1 MATRKSQRIGIAIIL
16 AVTIIGTIGSFA
28 VMILG
33 QQNQEQQAAALKVEQ
48 DAYQKQVDAYTAQ
61 QKTQATELSATYY
74 GTFSQYASKVG
85 TFNRDAVTALSTEDL
100 VVGTGATIDGSTKF
114 AAYYI
119 GWLPDGKIFDQ
130 SIDGTSLKSPFSI
143 ETGLD
148 ATSVI
153 DGWKEGIKGMK
164 IGGVRLLTIPSD
176 KAYKEKG
183 TTDSNGKEVIPPN
196 TSLKFIVMAIDPP
209 AAIAYPQMSEA
220 LLKAYYGS
228 GN

>member
-33 QQNQEQQAAALKVEQ
+33 QQNQEQQAALLKTQ
-48 DAYQKQVDAYTAQ
+48 QADYQKLVDAYTVQ
-61 QKTQATELSATYY
+61 QKAQATDLSASYY
-74 GTFSQYASKVG
+74 GTFSQYASRVG
-85 TFNRDAVTALSTEDL
+85 TFDRDSVTALSTEDL
-100 VVGTGATIDGSTKF
+100 AVGTGATIDGSTKF

-119 GWLPDGKIFDQ
+119 GWMPDGKIFDQ

-143 ETGLD
+143 DTGLD
-148 ATSVI
+148 GASVI

-164 IGGVRLLTIPSD
+164 IGGVRLITIPSD

-183 TTDSNGKEVIPPN
+183 TTDSSGKEVIPPN
-196 TSLKFIVMAIDPP
+196 TSLKFVVMAIDAP
-209 AAIAYPQMSEA
+209 AAITYPQMPEA
-220 LLKAYYGS
+220 LLKAYYGG

>member
-33 QQNQEQQAAALKVEQ
+33 QQNQEQQAALLKTEQ

-61 QKTQATELSATYY
+61 QKTQAAELSTSYY
-74 GTFSQYASKVG
+74 GIFSQYASQVG
-85 TFNRDAVTALSTEDL
+85 TFDRDSVTTLSTNDL
-100 VVGTGATIDGSTKF
+100 LVGTGATIDGTTKF

-119 GWLPDGKIFDQ
+119 GWMPDGKIFDQ
-130 SIDGTSLKSPFSI
+130 SIDGTSLKSPFAI
-143 ETGLD
+143 DTGLD
-148 ATSVI
+148 STSVI
-153 DGWKEGIKGMK
+153 DGWKEGMKGMR

-176 KAYKEKG
+176 KAYAAKG

-196 TSLKFIVMAIDPP
+196 TSLKFVVMAIDAP
-209 AAIAYPQMSEA
+209 ATLTYPQMPDA

-228 GN
+228 SN

>member
-33 QQNQEQQAAALKVEQ
+33 QQNQEQQAAELKNEQ
-48 DAYQKQVDAYTAQ
+48 AAYQKKVDAYTAQ

-74 GTFSQYASKVG
+74 GTFSQYTSRVG
-85 TFNRDAVTALSTEDL
+85 TFDRDSVTALSTEDL
-100 VVGTGATIDGSTKF
+100 TVGTGATIDGTTKF

-119 GWLPDGKIFDQ
+119 GWMPDGKIFDQ
-130 SIDGTSLKSPFSI
+130 SIEGTSLKSPLAVD
-143 ETGLD
+143 TGLD
-148 ATSVI
+148 SASLI
-153 DGWKEGIKGMK
+153 DGWKEGMKGMK
-164 IGGVRLLTIPSD
+164 IGGVRLISIPSD

-183 TTDSNGKEVIPPN
+183 STDGSGKEVIPPN
-196 TSLKFIVMAIDPP
+196 TSLRFIVMAIDPP
-209 AAIAYPQMSEA
+209 TAIPYPQMSDA

-228 GN
+228 AN